1 MVVLGNKGISR
12 RRGPGGQAAALAL
25 SLVAHAVVLLA
36 LLWRVAPLPVPAA
49 SPTIEVTLTRPSAP
63 SSARGPATYQAR
75 TPRPS
80 SAPPPTE
87 TIPAVSPAPA
97 VAAPPAPVPPTAPST
112 SSAQLR
118 GALQSALG
126 CRESANLSPEQ
137 RRVCQERLAQG
148 LAARAQK
155 SFGMDPARRAAFAEE
170 AREREPF
177 LARTPKDNC
186 VPRLEEKEIGR
197 GAMATHD
204 WKGGVACAKA
214 F

>member
-1 MVVLGNKGISR
+1 LGNKGISR

-36 LLWRVAPLPVPAA
+36 LLWRVAPLPVPA
-49 SPTIEVTLTRPSAP
+49 TT
-63 SSARGPATYQAR
+63 PATYQAR

-87 TIPAVSPAPA
+87 TIPAISPAPA
-97 VAAPPAPVPPTAPST
+97 VPAPPAPTPSMAPPTDGAR
-112 SSAQLR
+112 LR

-137 RRVCQERLAQG
+137 RRACQERLAQA